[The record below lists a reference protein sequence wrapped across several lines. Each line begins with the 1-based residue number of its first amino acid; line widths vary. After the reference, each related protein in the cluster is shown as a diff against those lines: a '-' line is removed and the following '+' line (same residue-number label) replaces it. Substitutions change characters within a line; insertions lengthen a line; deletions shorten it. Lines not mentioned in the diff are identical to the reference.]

1 MKLRNHGITWKI
13 FVYLLVF
20 VAVMVL
26 AITLAQGYALEKS
39 YENDRIESV
48 RRLAQTIL
56 EQYDNKDLESM
67 LDDVAMHEDSCI
79 HILNAEGET
88 LLASKR
94 FRNCMIHRMPQEKIG
109 AFLQEVNASPPSGE
123 RSPKPQEFAP
133 EGIQNK
139 KLSDM
144 PQRPFGVGRVA
155 LESLAYAVRGEDAQG
170 SDFYVLIGTT
180 ITPLNSTAQVLREQ
194 MLVVVVF
201 LVVAAAGLA
210 WLMARSIAKPIIDIN
225 ESAKELTQHNYDV
238 TFDTAGYRE
247 IAELRDTLNEAAAE
261 LNKTEKLRR
270 ELMANISH
278 DLRTPLTMIIGYG
291 EVMRDLPGENTP
303 ENVQVII
310 DEANRLNLLVEDVLD
325 LSKLEAS
332 VDEMVFG
339 PVNLTQAV
347 EDMVQRCARMT
358 EKDGYRISF
367 QAAEDVWVQGDEL
380 RLSQVVYNLIGNALT
395 HTGADRL
402 VRVEQRVEKDYVQI
416 GFSDS
421 GQGIAPDRLKDIWQR
436 YYKVDKV
443 HRRSRVGTGLGLSI
457 VKDIVEKHGG
467 ECGVE
472 SSEGKGSTFWFR
484 LPLKRD

>member
-1 MKLRNHGITWKI
+1 
-13 FVYLLVF
+13 
-20 VAVMVL
+20 MVL
-26 AITLAQGYALEKS
+26 AITLAQSYALEKS

-94 FRNCMIHRMPQEKIG
+94 FRNCMIHRMPQQTID
-109 AFLQEVNASPPSGE
+109 ALLQEVNASPNGSALKKEDSSIQILLPPSGE
-123 RSPKPQEFAP
+123 RPPKPQEFAP

-139 KLSDM
+139 NFSDM

-238 TFDTAGYRE
+238 TFDTEGYRE

-310 DEANRLNLLVEDVLD
+310 DEAHRLNLLVEDVLD

-347 EDMVQRCARMT
+347 EDMVLRCARMT

-402 VRVEQRVEKDYVQI
+402 VRVEQRIEKDYVQI

-484 LPLKRD
+484 LPLKNE